1 MGNLGKRIGLA
12 YLRALLRWQTL
23 VPVYLVLLFGCYGL
37 TGLFSLPRHPGAGL
51 PIYLIFCAVFLGAL
65 HELIFTGR
73 SLARWRCA
81 ARLLLFTACL
91 FPLWAGLIPLLG
103 IPLTAGLAGFA
114 ALLLVEGVALALYER
129 FSRVRGRRYDQ
140 RLREYQARHRP

>member
-1 MGNLGKRIGLA
+1 MGNLGKQIALA

-23 VPVYLVLLFGCYGL
+23 VPVYLVLLFGYYGL
-37 TGLFSLPRHPGAGL
+37 TGLLSFPRYPGAGL
-51 PIYLIFCAVFLGAL
+51 PIYLIFCTVFLGAL

-91 FPLWAGLIPLLG
+91 FPLWAGLMPFVG

-114 ALLLVEGVALALYER
+114 ALLLAEGAVLALYER
-129 FSRVRGRRYDQ
+129 FSRVQGRRYDR
-140 RLREYQARHRP
+140 RLREYQARPRP

>member
-1 MGNLGKRIGLA
+1 MGNPGKRIALA

-37 TGLFSLPRHPGAGL
+37 TGLFSLPRHPGMGL
-51 PIYLIFCAVFLGAL
+51 QIYLIFCAVFLGAL
-65 HELIFTGR
+65 YELIFTGR
-73 SLARWRCA
+73 GLARWRCA

-91 FPLWAGLIPLLG
+91 LPLWAGLIPLLG

-114 ALLLVEGVALALYER
+114 ALLLTEGAVLALYEQ
-129 FSRVRGRRYDQ
+129 FSRMQGRRYDRQ
-140 RLREYQARHRP
+140 LREYQSRPRP